1 MQAPDSQIAVT
12 LYNLREFCK
21 TESDLDRTLDKVCDI
36 GYQAV
41 QVSGVQL
48 DPKIIKKQ
56 LDKHNLFCCATHEGQ
71 AALTADDLS
80 PVIDKLQT
88 LECDFTALGCPQ
100 GPYLNSYTMACE
112 LADKMMIS
120 GEKLLAH
127 GIRLGYHNHAGEF
140 KKFAENKKTML
151 ETFYLR
157 TATSGRP
164 VVYAEI
170 DVHGV
175 TRGGGSPVRW
185 IWNVNGRMPVVHF
198 KDLAI
203 WEGEPRIC
211 EVGEGNLDWPAIIRA
226 CQETNVRWYSI
237 EQDIEWPGRDIFESI
252 RISYNNLRAMGV
264 R

>member
-12 LYNLREFCK
+12 LYNLREVCK

-100 GPYLNSYTMACE
+100 APYLNSYTMACE
-112 LADKMMIS
+112 LADKMMIA
-120 GEKLLAH
+120 GEKL
-127 GIRLGYHNHAGEF
+127 
-140 KKFAENKKTML
+140 T
-151 ETFYLR
+151 
-157 TATSGRP
+157 
-164 VVYAEI
+164 
-170 DVHGV
+170 
-175 TRGGGSPVRW
+175 
-185 IWNVNGRMPVVHF
+185 
-198 KDLAI
+198 
-203 WEGEPRIC
+203 
-211 EVGEGNLDWPAIIRA
+211 
-226 CQETNVRWYSI
+226 
-237 EQDIEWPGRDIFESI
+237 
-252 RISYNNLRAMGV
+252 
-264 R
+264 